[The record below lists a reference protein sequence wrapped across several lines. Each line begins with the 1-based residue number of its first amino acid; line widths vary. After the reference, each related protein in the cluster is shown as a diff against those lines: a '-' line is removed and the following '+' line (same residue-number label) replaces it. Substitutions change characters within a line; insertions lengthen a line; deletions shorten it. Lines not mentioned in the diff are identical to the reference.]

1 MSLLITIVVV
11 LVILGLCL
19 WLVSLIPMAATL
31 QRIVQAIMIIIAI
44 LYILGAAGILNL

>member
-19 WLVSLIPMAATL
+19 WLVSLIPMDGRL
-31 QRIVQAIMIIIAI
+31 QRIVQAILIIIAV